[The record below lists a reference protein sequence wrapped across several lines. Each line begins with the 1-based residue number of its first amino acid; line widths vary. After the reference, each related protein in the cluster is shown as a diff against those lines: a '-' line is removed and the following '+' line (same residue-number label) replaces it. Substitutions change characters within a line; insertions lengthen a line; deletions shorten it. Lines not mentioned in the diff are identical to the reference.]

1 MVKVMHLPVK
11 GLVTLGR
18 KEVNI
23 LWEMAE
29 KLSIIVFPHQRN

>member
-18 KEVNI
+18 KEVMP
-23 LWEMAE
+23 WMA
-29 KLSIIVFPHQRN
+29 KMLSVAMI